1 MFSISLHRPNVIL
14 EIKSVIDNHRIL
26 NFTFKFFLRCTNI
39 RNTWKFPKFWCF
51 LISSYSNQLII
62 IFQIMLILIV
72 NTNFLTCILM
82 ILGSGCLVLAPPSM
96 AIPKID
102 LVFLTVILRL
112 PWWSGTTRAPSSS
125 LLSDIS
131 LLVNLW
137 ALWCLRGGPP
147 APPAPAVAAPEPPSS
162 RSWASCMSKLRE
174 SLCASSW
181 NGHSYVSSVEVEPP
195 GFRLTLWQPPFVHLV
210 EKLIYISFW
219 MYFRDVV
226 AFF

>member
-1 MFSISLHRPNVIL
+1 M
-14 EIKSVIDNHRIL
+14 
-26 NFTFKFFLRCTNI
+26 
-39 RNTWKFPKFWCF
+39 
-51 LISSYSNQLII
+51 
-62 IFQIMLILIV
+62 LIV

-147 APPAPAVAAPEPPSS
+147 APPAPAAAAPEPPSS

-210 EKLIYISFW
+210 EKLIYIPFW

-226 AFF
+226 ASFWFLSFFRCYLNILFRKYQLKFSIIWKFWFELSTLKFFILLQ